1 MEAGSARAE
10 RGSRDFTSRRKSTLK
25 PKLPPAEM
33 SGDSEAKRW
42 GSTETNVQKFR
53 YKWTINNFSF
63 CMGGI
68 LRNITSPVFSVEAS
82 DKVAFCL
89 SVYPNGVDDK
99 SKDYLSVYLVLVS
112 CSERPVWA
120 KFEFWIRNSQGKKY
134 QCTKS
139 PKVVSFLQYQHR
151 GFKKFVLRDLI
162 LSNLDWLLPQDQLT
176 LCCKVSIVGAF
187 VSMPRQN
194 MTLANKD
201 SRNRLTDDLGELWEK
216 SQFTDCCLL
225 VAGHE
230 FRAHKAILAARSPV
244 FRAMFQ
250 HEMKESLTNRVE
262 IQDLDPQVFMEMM
275 GFIYTGK
282 VSQLQSH
289 SMATGVLAAAD
300 KYGLEGLKVLCEDAL
315 YRNLSVENAA
325 NTLML
330 ADLHST
336 EQLKAQALD
345 FISVHA
351 SEVSETS
358 GWKSMVESHP
368 HLVAEAFHFLASTQC
383 PFLEPKVL
391 SGTSQL

>member
-1 MEAGSARAE
+1 M
-10 RGSRDFTSRRKSTLK
+10 SRDLEDKT
-25 PKLPPAEM
+25 
-33 SGDSEAKRW
+33 W
-42 GSTETNVQKFR
+42 GSTQTNVKKFS
-53 YKWTINNFSF
+53 YKWTISNFSF

-68 LRNITSPVFSVEAS
+68 QRNISSPVFSVEAS
-82 DKVAFCL
+82 GKVAFCL
-89 SVYPNGVDDK
+89 RVYPNGVDDE
-99 SKDYLSVYLVLVS
+99 SKDYLSVFLVLVS
-112 CSERPVWA
+112 CPKRPVWA
-120 KFEFWIRNSQGKKY
+120 KFKFWIINSQGKKY
-134 QCTKS
+134 QCMKS
-139 PKVVSFLQYQHR
+139 PKVVSCLQYQHR
-151 GFKKFVLRDLI
+151 GFKKFILRDRI
-162 LSNLDWLLPQDQLT
+162 LSNLHWLLPQDQLT
-176 LCCKVSIVGAF
+176 LCCKVDIVGAF
-187 VSMPRQN
+187 FSIPRQN
-194 MTLANKD
+194 MTLAIKD

-216 SQFTDCCLL
+216 SLFTDCCLL

-230 FRAHKAILAARSPV
+230 FGAHKAILAARSPV
-244 FRAMFQ
+244 FRAMFE
-250 HEMKESLTNRVE
+250 HEMKESLTNHVE
-262 IQDLDPQVFMEMM
+262 IQDLDPQVFREMM
-275 GFIYTGK
+275 RFIYSGK
-282 VSQLQSH
+282 VPQLHSH

-345 FISVHA
+345 FISFHA

-391 SGTSQL
+391 SGATQL